1 MRRSIFPKAL
11 LAAGLMAVA
20 ALTGQARPAL
30 AQVEE
35 QALVDQSTLA
45 VQEMLGNGEGGNAAH
60 FNDAITLLRRA
71 RAVMVCPRVFRAG
84 FIFGGQGGSCVLL
97 ARDGAGS
104 WSSPA
109 FYGIGSGSVGL
120 QIGVQDA
127 MIMMMILTDK
137 GLSALMDSQFKIGA
151 DASIA
156 VAVIGGGISGSTT
169 AAVGADIV
177 TFAKTRGLY
186 AGISLDGSLLSAN
199 SARNR
204 AYYGQS
210 YGARQIVVDMAAHNP
225 GADPLRAALMRYGA
239 AGNAQALSQGGY
251 PQQGA
256 QQPGGYPQGIP
267 AQQGYQPPPSYSS
280 GGVQAQ
286 PLR

>member
-1 MRRSIFPKAL
+1 MRQFIFAAMLFATAAL
-11 LAAGLMAVA
+11 GAVA
-20 ALTGQARPAL
+20 TARPAV
-30 AQVEE
+30 AQVEQ
-35 QALVDQSTLA
+35 QALVDRSTLA
-45 VQEMLGNGEGGNAAH
+45 MQEMLGAAGGANAAH

-71 RAVMVCPRVFRAG
+71 RAVMICPRVFRAG

-109 FYGIGSGSVGL
+109 FYGMGSGSIGF

-127 MIMMMILTDK
+127 MVMMVILTDK

-156 VAVIGGGISGSTT
+156 VATIGGGIAGSTT

-177 TFAKTRGLY
+177 TFAKTRGLF
-186 AGISLDGSLLSAN
+186 AGIALDGSLLSGR
-199 SARNR
+199 SDWNR

-225 GADPLRAALMRYGA
+225 GADPLRAVLMRFGSPNPQA
-239 AGNAQALSQGGY
+239 A
-251 PQQGA
+251 PQQSYA
-256 QQPGGYPQGIP
+256 P
-267 AQQGYQPPPSYSS
+267 QQGYQPPPG
-280 GGVQAQ
+280 GGVQAE